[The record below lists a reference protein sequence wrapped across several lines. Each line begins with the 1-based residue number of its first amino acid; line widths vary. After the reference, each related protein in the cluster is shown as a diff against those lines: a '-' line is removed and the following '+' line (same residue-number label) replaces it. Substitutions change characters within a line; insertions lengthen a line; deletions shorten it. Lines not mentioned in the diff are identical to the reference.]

1 MTSLSNPMVE
11 AVTLLAVMREVGL
24 HVRLDDGGQLR
35 VGPPSMLWPYDVEY
49 IKELKPA
56 LVSLLA
62 AEAAPAVRSTADL
75 TQPPSVRPERDM
87 AHCGACSHFLPDS
100 INPAQGVGRCGVT
113 GAGPPSVASGDD
125 AACYPMAPR
134 QCPSYELRTTQR

>member
-1 MTSLSNPMVE
+1 MTLLSDSHMVE

-56 LVSLLA
+56 LVSLLV
-62 AEAAPAVRSTADL
+62 AEQSGMGTDTTRTETMQHRANMV
-75 TQPPSVRPERDM
+75 
-87 AHCGACSHFLPDS
+87 HCGTCLHFTPDHV
-100 INPAQGVGRCGVT
+100 NPPQGVGTCKIT
-113 GAGPPSVASGDD
+113 GAGPSSGGSGYS
-125 AACYPMAPR
+125 ACYPMADR
-134 QCPSYELRTTQR
+134 YCVNHEMRTER